1 MSHSDTVRATLKGK
15 QVMSTTILKGMQV
28 IEYLAFAKEPKGIT
42 EIAIDIDIN
51 KSAVQ
56 RILNTFLKA
65 GYIERAKGSR
75 KYQLTLSMWEL
86 GSHVVSRH
94 VARRL
99 VHPILRYGSQTSGC
113 TAFLTYISFPFV
125 VYLDKI
131 EGTFGRS
138 NSSEPGLRIP
148 INSTASGLASL
159 AYLPSRMQSRIAS
172 PSYDWTGYV
181 NFSAVEPES
190 LHNTLKTIRK
200 LGYST
205 SIGAMT
211 RGVNAV
217 AAPIWW
223 QSDIPYGS
231 IVLTANEKSM
241 PESEFSNFGNMV
253 LDMAEEATVAL
264 GGIEYRHAAE
274 NLKH

>member
-1 MSHSDTVRATLKGK
+1 
-15 QVMSTTILKGMQV
+15 MSTTILKGMQV
-28 IEYLAFAKEPKGIT
+28 MEYLAFTKEPKGIS
-42 EIAIDIDIN
+42 EIAIDIDMN

-56 RILNTFLKA
+56 RILNTFLEA

-75 KYQLTLSMWEL
+75 KYQLTLSLWEL
-86 GSHVVSRH
+86 GSYVVSRH
-94 VARRL
+94 EARRL
-99 VHPILRYGSQTSGC
+99 IHPILRYGSQATGC

-125 VYLDKI
+125 VYLDKV
-131 EGTFGRS
+131 EGTHGRG

-148 INSTASGLASL
+148 ITSTASGLASL
-159 AYLPSRMQSRIAS
+159 AYLPSRMKTRIAS
-172 PSYDWTGYV
+172 PSCDWTGYV
-181 NFSAVEPES
+181 KFSAVEPES
-190 LHNTLKTIRK
+190 LHSTIKTIRK

-205 SIGAMT
+205 SVSAVT

-231 IVLTANEKSM
+231 IVLTANEKNM
-241 PESEFSNFGNMV
+241 PESDFSNFGNKV

-264 GGIEYRHAAE
+264 GGIAHKRASE